1 MYRLTKYTKNKLSIK
16 LVFLYTII
24 SGFAS
29 DALNDSN
36 VIIILK
42 MLTGYAACNTESAS
56 SHERLSIYNL
66 AQ

>member
-42 MLTGYAACNTESAS
+42 MLTGYDACNTESAS